1 MKKLL
6 LAGICF
12 LTLSSGFAQNN
23 KQLYSFA
30 GRMTTILNSLDS
42 VMRKN
47 PGMTGLLADR
57 YRFVNDKVR
66 NREVVI
72 RYNKSASY
80 TLAEASGIYLSSDT
94 SKIGLIV
101 GDFLLDLY
109 DLHPAVAM
117 ELLIYQYQHIYD
129 FYKNP
134 KLYRIGLSNSIE
146 ETYFN
151 VDGLALAGMFLKNY
165 YQESPVSSPFEK
177 YVINDLNDHM
187 QGMTM
192 LFFRTDLNLLHKMN
206 NLVNSEQTLDEAL
219 REFNAIGRSL
229 IEYKKLDSS
238 QNEWTN
244 YCNLISLRTY
254 VFYSKQILFDIAKTK
269 GEEVDPATFQLEDYS
284 MNNQTIQDI
293 RSVVK
298 ENERYFKVGERII
311 DQYNNSFDIE
321 RH

>member
-1 MKKLL
+1 
-6 LAGICF
+6 
-12 LTLSSGFAQNN
+12 
-23 KQLYSFA
+23 
-30 GRMTTILNSLDS
+30 
-42 VMRKN
+42 
-47 PGMTGLLADR
+47 
-57 YRFVNDKVR
+57 
-66 NREVVI
+66 
-72 RYNKSASY
+72 
-80 TLAEASGIYLSSDT
+80 
-94 SKIGLIV
+94 
-101 GDFLLDLY
+101 
-109 DLHPAVAM
+109 
-117 ELLIYQYQHIYD
+117 
-129 FYKNP
+129 
-134 KLYRIGLSNSIE
+134 
-146 ETYFN
+146 
-151 VDGLALAGMFLKNY
+151 
-165 YQESPVSSPFEK
+165 VSSPFEK